1 MISDECHSNIWWTA
15 GRFSLSRW
23 KKGKLP
29 YRRSSAMAS
38 KLMIERTLAQRVR
51 MPTPLGGAPKKAGA
65 YWKRS
70 DTILSGSRPQTLLY
84 GPRRGRWAD
93 QGEWSESRTSEEDSA
108 PRLEAEAEVQG
119 EAQVDAPVEVQGEA
133 QIEVQVEI
141 VRPAF
146 GS

>member
-1 MISDECHSNIWWTA
+1 MISDECHSDIWWTSGPYDLSA
-15 GRFSLSRW
+15 GGRENCPTGSR
-23 KKGKLP
+23 GV
-29 YRRSSAMAS
+29 MAS
-38 KLMIERTLAQRVR
+38 KSMIKRMLAQRVR
-51 MPTPLGGAPKKAGA
+51 MSTSLGEAPKKAGA
-65 YWKRS
+65 HWKRS

-108 PRLEAEAEVQG
+108 PRLEGEVQG

>member
-1 MISDECHSNIWWTA
+1 
-15 GRFSLSRW
+15 
-23 KKGKLP
+23 
-29 YRRSSAMAS
+29 MAA
-38 KLMIERTLAQRVR
+38 KFVIERTLAQRVR
-51 MPTPLGGAPKKAGA
+51 MPTPRAGAPKKAGA

-108 PRLEAEAEVQG
+108 PRLEGEVQG
-119 EAQVDAPVEVQGEA
+119 EAQVDAPVEVQGET

>member
-1 MISDECHSNIWWTA
+1 MSGIPIFG
-15 GRFSLSRW
+15 GRLDGIILSRGR
-23 KKGKLP
+23 KGKLP
-29 YRRSSAMAS
+29 YRRPGTMTS
-38 KLMIERTLAQRVR
+38 KLMIERVLAQCVQV
-51 MPTPLGGAPKKAGA
+51 PTPPGEAPKKAGA

-93 QGEWSESRTSEEDSA
+93 QGEWSEGRTSEEDST
-108 PRLEAEAEVQG
+108 PRLEGEVQG

-133 QIEVQVEI
+133 QIEVEI

>member
-1 MISDECHSNIWWTA
+1 
-15 GRFSLSRW
+15 
-23 KKGKLP
+23 
-29 YRRSSAMAS
+29 MADNFR
-38 KLMIERTLAQRVR
+38 IEGILAERVR
-51 MPTPLGGAPKKAGA
+51 TAPPLAGAPKKAGPP
-65 YWKRS
+65 WKRS

-108 PRLEAEAEVQG
+108 PRLEGEVQG

>member
-1 MISDECHSNIWWTA
+1 VAFRYLVDAPADVGHSPKERENCPTA
-15 GRFSLSRW
+15 GL
-23 KKGKLP
+23 KPL
-29 YRRSSAMAS
+29 AS

-51 MPTPLGGAPKKAGA
+51 MSTPLGGAPKKAGA
-65 YWKRS
+65 HWKRS

-84 GPRRGRWAD
+84 GPHRGRWAD
-93 QGEWSESRTSEEDSA
+93 QGEWSEGRTSEEDSA
-108 PRLEAEAEVQG
+108 PHLEGEVQG

-133 QIEVQVEI
+133 QIEVEI

>member
-1 MISDECHSNIWWTA
+1 MSGIPIFGGRLARITLSHS
-15 GRFSLSRW
+15 R
-23 KKGKLP
+23 KGKLP
-29 YRRSSAMAS
+29 YRPSGVVAS
-38 KLMIERTLAQRVR
+38 KLMIKRMLAQRVR
-51 MPTPLGGAPKKAGA
+51 MSTSLGEAPKKAGA
-65 YWKRS
+65 HWKRS

-108 PRLEAEAEVQG
+108 PRLEGEVQG

>member
-1 MISDECHSNIWWTA
+1 MAFRYLADPPADITPPVGSRENCPA
-15 GRFSLSRW
+15 G
-23 KKGKLP
+23 GIE
-29 YRRSSAMAS
+29 AMAS
-38 KLMIERTLAQRVR
+38 KLMIERILAQRVR
-51 MPTPLGGAPKKAGA
+51 MPTPLAGAPKKAGA
-65 YWKRS
+65 PWKLS

-108 PRLEAEAEVQG
+108 PRLEGEVQG
-119 EAQVDAPVEVQGEA
+119 EAQVDTPVEVQGEA

>member
-1 MISDECHSNIWWTA
+1 MSGIPIFGGTS
-15 GRFSLSRW
+15 GRYHLSRRR
-23 KKGKLP
+23 KGKLP
-29 YRRSSAMAS
+29 YRRHGAMAS
-38 KLMIERTLAQRVR
+38 KLMIERALAPRVR
-51 MPTPLGGAPKKAGA
+51 MPTPLAGAPKKAGA
-65 YWKRS
+65 PWKLS

-84 GPRRGRWAD
+84 GPHRGRWAD

-108 PRLEAEAEVQG
+108 PRLEGEVQG